1 MEQTGSLRLSINKQT
16 LAIIAILTGT
26 FLVPVN
32 STMITIGLA
41 SITETFSTTLTN
53 VSWVVTIYLIIMIV
67 TQPIAGKLGDMYGNR
82 NMFLIGLVLFLVASI
97 VCIYA
102 QNLTMLIIGRAI
114 QAFGGALISPNGT
127 AILRFITPKEQL
139 AKVFG
144 LFGFSMSIGAA
155 IGPLLGAFL
164 INTWG
169 WHSTFWINIPLATL
183 SLICSYQF
191 LPIIER
197 RTNSA
202 LDLLGSMLLTMF
214 LGAVVLLVTYSLYS
228 NLWMWLIIVISFVLF
243 IYREKTYPYPLIDFG
258 LFKHTSFTSAN
269 LFILINNGI
278 MYSTLLLMPIILA
291 IDHHFTMAETGLLL
305 FVFSISISIFSWIG
319 GNIDQQLGRANT
331 IGLSFCF
338 SALALC
344 LYFLLPSNESPVVA
358 ASILFFSGI
367 GSGLGV
373 PSMQAASLQAVEKEK
388 SGVASGI
395 YSTFRYIG
403 STAASVM
410 ISLQIS
416 YTITIIIL
424 ISCAL
429 NGIITATVMQ
439 RVQLKI

>member
-1 MEQTGSLRLSINKQT
+1 MEQTGLLRLAINKQT

-67 TQPIAGKLGDMYGNR
+67 TQPIAGKLGDLYGNR

-114 QAFGGALISPNGT
+114 QAVGGALISPNGT

-164 INTWG
+164 INTWD
-169 WHSTFWINIPLATL
+169 WHSTFWINIPLAIL
-183 SLICSYQF
+183 SLICSYKF
-191 LPIIER
+191 LPIIDR

-202 LDLLGSMLLTMF
+202 LDLLGSALLTMF
-214 LGAVVLLVTYSLYS
+214 LATFVLLVTYSLYS
-228 NLWMWLIIVISFVLF
+228 NLWMWLIIVLSFVLF
-243 IYREKTYPYPLIDFG
+243 IYREKTYTHPLIDFT
-258 LFKHTSFTSAN
+258 LFKHMSFTSAN
-269 LFILINNGI
+269 LFILLNNGI

-291 IDHHFTMAETGLLL
+291 IDHHFTMAEIGLLL
-305 FVFSISISIFSWIG
+305 FVFSVSISIFSWIG
-319 GNIDQQLGRANT
+319 GNIDQQLGRAKT
-331 IGLSFCF
+331 IGLSFCC

-344 LYFLLPSNESPVVA
+344 LYFLLPSSESLVVA

-403 STAASVM
+403 STTASVM

-416 YTITIIIL
+416 YTITIIVL

-429 NGIITATVMQ
+429 IGIITATFMQ
-439 RVQLKI
+439 RV

>member
-1 MEQTGSLRLSINKQT
+1 MEQTGSLRLAINKQT

-82 NMFLIGLVLFLVASI
+82 NMFLIGLALFLIASI

-114 QAFGGALISPNGT
+114 QAIGGALISPNGT

-164 INTWG
+164 INTWD

-183 SLICSYQF
+183 SLVCSYKF
-191 LPIIER
+191 LPIIDR
-197 RTNSA
+197 RKNTA
-202 LDLLGSMLLTMF
+202 LDLLGSALLTMF
-214 LGAVVLLVTYSLYS
+214 LATVVLLVTYSLYS

-243 IYREKTYPYPLIDFG
+243 VYREKTYTHPLIDFA
-258 LFKHTSFTSAN
+258 LFKQMSFTSAN
-269 LFILINNGI
+269 LFILLNNGI

-291 IDHHFTMAETGLLL
+291 IDHHFTMTEIGLLL
-305 FVFSISISIFSWIG
+305 FVFSVSISIFSWIG
-319 GNIDQQLGRANT
+319 GNIDQKLGRANT
-331 IGLSFCF
+331 IGLSFCC

-344 LYFLLPSNESPVVA
+344 LYSLLPSSESLVVA

-416 YTITIIIL
+416 YTINIIIL

-429 NGIITATVMQ
+429 IGIMTAAFMH
-439 RVQLKI
+439 RVQLKM